1 MKKKKHPFHKHPMSQ
16 IKTSSESSHKP
27 LATWCTPRANV
38 LAPAPSLPVPQTPL
52 ECDSTNHA
60 DETS

>member
-1 MKKKKHPFHKHPMSQ
+1 MSQ

-52 ECDSTNHA
+52 ECDSMYHA